1 MEIDIE
7 KLSEDELIE
16 LNHRIIERL
25 KFLQS
30 TRNHREMME
39 FSIGEKVTFQPP
51 GHEKLVGTLMKYNKK
66 SVTVVTDKGQ
76 RWNVS
81 PFLLTKVEDKG
92 ENSSKKGNIL
102 KMK

>member
-1 MEIDIE
+1 MKIDIDH
-7 KLSEDELIE
+7 LTEDELIK

-25 KFLQS
+25 KFLQAN
-30 TRNHREMME
+30 RNHREMME

-66 SVTVVTDKGQ
+66 TVTVITDQGQ

-81 PFLLTKVEDKG
+81 PFLLTKVSNKG
-92 ENSSKKGNIL
+92 ENSSQKGNIL
-102 KMK
+102 EMK